1 MAALE
6 IFAEGDDALSPLPS
20 RRALHAVSSLDRA
33 HSYRVGPLVANRRA
47 ARARMKARRRRNSLV
62 ALVAVSLVVLAWP
75 GHAFG
80 GTNGVGLSTDLA
92 SSSTLSSG
100 MVYVVEPGDT
110 ISSIARELNP
120 VSPWTARRA
129 LVAELHSRDVVVGEH
144 VLIP

>member
-6 IFAEGDDALSPLPS
+6 LYPSVDEVVESP
-20 RRALHAVSSLDRA
+20 RATLRVIHSSEVGRTHL
-33 HSYRVGPLVANRRA
+33 VGPLVSSRRA
-47 ARARMKARRRRNSLV
+47 ARARMKARRRRSALV
-62 ALVAVSLVVLAWP
+62 ALLALSLVVLAWP

-100 MVYVVEPGDT
+100 MVYVVQKGDT
-110 ISSIARELNP
+110 IDTIARAVNP
-120 VSPWTARRA
+120 VNPTIARTM
-129 LVAELHSRDVVVGEH
+129 LVSELHSHDVVAGEH

>member
-1 MAALE
+1 MAAVE
-6 IFAEGDDALSPLPS
+6 MFADDDDAISPS
-20 RRALHAVSSLDRA
+20 RSTLRVVASLDRA
-33 HSYRVGPLVANRRA
+33 PNYRVGPLVANRRA
-47 ARARMKARRRRNSLV
+47 ARARMKARRRRSTLA

-100 MVYVVEPGDT
+100 MVYVVQPGDT
-110 ISSIARELNP
+110 VSSIARELNP
-120 VSPWTARRA
+120 VSPSTARRA
-129 LVAELHSRDVVVGEH
+129 LVAELQSQHVIVGEH